1 MWKGEKERE
10 KNMREGCEKS
20 AGGEIEASTISDLHR
35 SDFGGLE
42 D

>member
-1 MWKGEKERE
+1 MEGRKGRE
-10 KNMREGCEKS
+10 KDMREELVG